1 MMDHLMILPEEV
13 IATQIYWI
21 RGEKVMLAHDPAKLY
36 GLATKRLNEQVR
48 RNLDRFPED
57 FMFQL
62 DEEEWSNLRS
72 QFATSRSWGGRRSP
86 PYAFTEHGV
95 LMLSSVLN
103 SERAIAVNIQ
113 IMRVFVKMNRMLMN
127 DRELMHRLDRME
139 GRQDQYDVALNDLFD
154 AVKQMMETPTE
165 ERKRLGYRGGDP
177 V

>member
-1 MMDHLMILPEEV
+1 MMDHLMKLPEEV

-21 RGEKVMLAHDPAKLY
+21 RGEKVMLAHDLAKLY

-127 DRELMHRLDRME
+127 NRELMHRLDRME

>member
-1 MMDHLMILPEEV
+1 MDHLTQLPEEM

-21 RGEKVMLAHDPAKLY
+21 RGEKVMLAHDLAKLY

-86 PYAFTEHGV
+86 PYGFTEHGV
-95 LMLSSVLN
+95 LMLSSVLS
-103 SERAIAVNIQ
+103 SERAIAVNIR

-127 DRELMHRLDRME
+127 DRELMHRLERME

-154 AVKQMMETPTE
+154 AVKKMMETPTE